1 MDARIARLKAFA
13 DYKAKVG
20 TNNTAL
26 AKLLGVSQ
34 GTLSKLLGEALGM
47 SLDTALAIQELT
59 AGWEGGQI
67 LANEWKGY
75 EPARKRRAIDTI
87 EPKSSDSGTHSAV
100 PDTAPEAGS
109 VPPSA
114 AGSCS

>member
-26 AKLLGVSQ
+26 ARELGVSQ
-34 GTLSKLLGEALGM
+34 GTLSKLLGEVLGM

-75 EPARKRRAIDTI
+75 EPARKRRVA
-87 EPKSSDSGTHSAV
+87 EPKASSESGEHEAV
-100 PDTAPEAGS
+100 NPGPAVDAEP
-109 VPPSA
+109 A
-114 AGSCS
+114 AENA